1 MAKALSER
9 VLLALVLTGFLAGLL
24 GLSRR
29 HQAEEA
35 LAHTEILL
43 DSQALSDWQLV
54 LTPEEAKALPGKLIA
69 NKISS
74 VAFGELHLEDLV
86 ERGLATP
93 FSYQEF
99 ELALEGGGL
108 ISPADPQFKFAALFN
123 EKKKLERKPGCYLFF
138 GDPKIADDVARTLD
152 ITLGKAGP
160 DGAFTSD
167 VAFVL
172 PGRVLFVPM
181 AVRQLRLRSL
191 GFEAETIAAL
201 ARTGFSIWIR
211 PENAAGLSKA
221 QIDALFAMWKK
232 DLPNVQGVI
241 FGGALNEVIGYPDE
255 LEATAEAFKR
265 NDWKLGYIELPE
277 RAQQEGI
284 ESLVRALPDKTVRV
298 MAVSPAHQEKLDP
311 YRVLGM
317 YSLGARERNLRVLYV
332 RPFAVAGK
340 PELDEDF
347 LFALDTEVAP
357 IGPADTF
364 KQPSPPPHP
373 AATAVIGLGAGALC
387 LLLLQAVGIATEGL
401 WAPALLLVPVVGG
414 LAAGLVGKSVL
425 FRSLLALAVGMGGP
439 TLAFL
444 RWVYPVVQQRQC
456 PRGPLAEGARLLL
469 LCSLASLLTG
479 LWVASLIP
487 DTTFLLGL
495 DRFRGVK
502 LLTLLTPVI
511 IVVAFLWKRYTPQ
524 QWRGG
529 LMSSVKVYQA
539 VLMGAL
545 LGAFGILLLRTGNEA
560 GATASDSERYLRV
573 VLDQTLGVRPRF
585 KEFLLAHP
593 AMLCTPLVALRLG
606 FLPALLMVL
615 VAAIGQ
621 AGIVDTFAHVHTP
634 LDVTLIRVVLGVV
647 FGYLF
652 GLAAYVLAR
661 RWLPAAAT
669 QMVLSNTDEVQEVL

>member
-1 MAKALSER
+1 MAKAFSER
-9 VLLALVLTGFLAGLL
+9 ALLVLVALGFLAGLV
-24 GLSRR
+24 GLSGRYR
-29 HQAEEA
+29 AERA
-35 LAHTEILL
+35 LANTEILL
-43 DSQALSDWQLV
+43 DSQALSDWQLS
-54 LTPEEAKALPGKLIA
+54 LTPDEARALPDKLLESR
-69 NKISS
+69 ISS

-108 ISPADPQFKFAALFN
+108 ISPADPQFKFARLFN

-138 GDPKIADDVARTLD
+138 GDAKIAEDVARTLN
-152 ITLGKAGP
+152 ITLGKADASGRF
-160 DGAFTSD
+160 GSE
-167 VAFVL
+167 VAFVV

-191 GFEAETIAAL
+191 GFETETIGAL
-201 ARTGFSIWIR
+201 AKRGFAVWIR

-221 QIDALFAMWKK
+221 QIDALFDMWKK

-265 NDWKLGYIELPE
+265 QDWKLGYIELPE

-340 PELDEDF
+340 PELDEEF
-347 LFALDTEVAP
+347 LFSLDTEIAP
-357 IGPADTF
+357 IGPAATF
-364 KQPSPPPHP
+364 EQPSSPPHSV
-373 AATAVIGLGAGALC
+373 ATAIMSLGAGALC
-387 LLLLQAVGIATEGL
+387 LLLMQAVGISAGGFWPFAVL
-401 WAPALLLVPVVGG
+401 ALPVVGG
-414 LAAGLVGKSVL
+414 LAAGVIGKSVL

-444 RWVYPVVQQRQC
+444 RWVYPAVAGESPTRA
-456 PRGPLAEGARLLL
+456 PLIEGARLLL

-502 LLTLLTPVI
+502 LLTLMTPVL
-511 IVVAFLWKRYTPQ
+511 IVVAFLWKRYDPQ
-524 QWRGG
+524 QWKLG

-539 VLMGAL
+539 GLMGAL
-545 LGAFGILLLRTGNEA
+545 LAAFGILLLRTGNEA

-593 AMLCTPLVALRLG
+593 AMLCTPLAAGRLG
-606 FLPALLMVL
+606 FLPGLLLVL
-615 VAAIGQ
+615 VAAVGQ

-634 LDVTLIRVVLGVV
+634 LVVTLIRVCLGVL

-652 GLAAYVLAR
+652 GVLAYFVGSR
-661 RWLPAAAT
+661 ILR
-669 QMVLSNTDEVQEVL
+669 